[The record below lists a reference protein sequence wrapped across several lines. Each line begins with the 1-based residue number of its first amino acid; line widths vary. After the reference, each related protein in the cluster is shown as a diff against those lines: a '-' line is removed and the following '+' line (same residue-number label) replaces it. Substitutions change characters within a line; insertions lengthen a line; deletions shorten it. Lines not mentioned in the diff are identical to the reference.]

1 MWEALANK
9 CFSETRN
16 NYHER
21 TYQFY
26 QHLVTLQ
33 KNNLSSS
40 ESRLL
45 ENIPLVEISH
55 SKSIYAK
62 EIKDNDTANP
72 DTKEDGDRIS
82 PILKK
87 FLLKFLRGGNHD
99 PKRATKLLL
108 AYLLMMKDH
117 PKYYV
122 GLTNQGI
129 NALYQ
134 LVSRSNFA
142 FFQNK
147 RHFAN

>member
-9 CFSETRN
+9 CFSENRN

-26 QHLVTLQ
+26 QHLVALQ

-62 EIKDNDTANP
+62 EIKDNDTANS
-72 DTKEDGDRIS
+72 DTQDDGDRIS

-99 PKRATKLLL
+99 FKRATKLLL

-129 NALYQ
+129 NTLYQ
-134 LVSRSNFA
+134 LVSRSNF
-142 FFQNK
+142 FSK
-147 RHFAN
+147 

>member
-9 CFSETRN
+9 CFSETRK

-26 QHLVTLQ
+26 QHLVALQ

-45 ENIPLVEISH
+45 ETIPLVEISH

-62 EIKDNDTANP
+62 EIKDIDTTNI
-72 DTKEDGDRIS
+72 DTKENGDRIS

-99 PKRATKLLL
+99 PTRATKLLL

-129 NALYQ
+129 NTLYQ
-134 LVSRSNFA
+134 LVSGSNF
-142 FFQNK
+142 FSK
-147 RHFAN
+147 

>member
-9 CFSETRN
+9 CFSENRN

-33 KNNLSSS
+33 N
-40 ESRLL
+40 

-62 EIKDNDTANP
+62 EIKDIDTTNS

-108 AYLLMMKDH
+108 AYLLMMKEH

-129 NALYQ
+129 NTLYQ

-142 FFQNK
+142 IFF
-147 RHFAN
+147 

>member
-1 MWEALANK
+1 MWGALADK
-9 CFSETRN
+9 YFSETRK
-16 NYHER
+16 NYHDR
-21 TYQFY
+21 MYQFY

-55 SKSIYAK
+55 TKSIYAK
-62 EIKDNDTANP
+62 EIKDNDTANS

-87 FLLKFLRGGNHD
+87 FLLKFIRGGNHD
-99 PKRATKLLL
+99 LKRATKLLL

-122 GLTNQGI
+122 GLTNQGT
-129 NALYQ
+129 NTL
-134 LVSRSNFA
+134 
-142 FFQNK
+142 
-147 RHFAN
+147 

>member
-9 CFSETRN
+9 CFGETRN
-16 NYHER
+16 NNHER

-33 KNNLSSS
+33 KNNLSSN

-62 EIKDNDTANP
+62 EIKDNDTTNL
-72 DTKEDGDRIS
+72 DTKENGDRIS

-108 AYLLMMKDH
+108 AYLRMMKDH

-129 NALYQ
+129 TTLYQ
-134 LVSRSNFA
+134 LVSRTNFMS
-142 FFQNK
+142 FSI
-147 RHFAN
+147 